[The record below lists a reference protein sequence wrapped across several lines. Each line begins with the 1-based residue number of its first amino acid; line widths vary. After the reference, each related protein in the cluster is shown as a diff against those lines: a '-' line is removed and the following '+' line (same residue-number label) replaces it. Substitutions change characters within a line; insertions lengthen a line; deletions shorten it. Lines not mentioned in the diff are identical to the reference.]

1 MTADDA
7 DGATRRPLVHYTP
20 QSGWL
25 NDPNGLVFHDGEYH
39 LHYQH
44 YPLTLQWGP
53 MHWGHAVSSDLVS
66 WTDLPVA
73 LRPDAHGTIY
83 SGSAV
88 VDHRDTAGFG
98 RSALVAVYTQFTP
111 ATQVQSVAWST
122 DRGRTWRVHDGNPVL
137 SPPAGVADFRDPKVF
152 WYGGPLDGHWV
163 MALAAGTAVRLF
175 TSRDLLSWTPASV
188 FAPEVDAPHGVWEMP
203 DLFVLPVA
211 NSSDR
216 RWVLAAG
223 AATNGPAG
231 GSATRYWVGE
241 FDGET
246 FTADPQLPV
255 RWADHG
261 ADFYAAQSWSDVP
274 DGRRLW
280 IAWMSNWDYADRL
293 PARGWRGQ
301 MTLPR
306 ELHLAGDACAL
317 VQRPI
322 GELDRYLT
330 PAATSSRHVVL
341 ETGAA
346 WIRMRTTSAS
356 VGTAAVVLRAGPACV
371 RVTYDASAD
380 VLMLDR
386 SAATAA
392 DAGDGFGTVQAAPVS
407 PGRRL
412 DINVLVDRSSVEVFA
427 QGGRVCLTDL
437 VFGLGDAHAVS
448 ATVEG
453 DLISHFDVRH
463 IDLRRAD

>member
-1 MTADDA
+1 MQRDA
-7 DGATRRPLVHYTP
+7 DVAPRRPVVHYTP
-20 QSGWL
+20 PSGWL
-25 NDPNGLVFHDGEYH
+25 NDPNGLVFHEGEYH

-44 YPLTLQWGP
+44 HPHSLNWGP
-53 MHWGHAVSSDLVS
+53 MHWGHAVSADLVS
-66 WTDLPVA
+66 WTDLPIA
-73 LRPDAHGTIY
+73 LQPDAHGTIY

-88 VDHRDTAGFG
+88 VDHRGTAGFG
-98 RSALVAVYTQFTP
+98 RGALVAIYTQFTP

-122 DRGRTWRVHDGNPVL
+122 DRGRTWRDHDSNPVL
-137 SPPAGVADFRDPKVF
+137 APPAGVTDFRDPKVF
-152 WYGGPLDGHWV
+152 WYGGPDDGHWV
-163 MALAAGTAVRLF
+163 MALAAGTAVWLF
-175 TSRDLLSWTPASV
+175 TSRDLLSWTSASV
-188 FAPEVDAPHGVWEMP
+188 FAPESGAPHGVWEMP

-216 RWVLAAG
+216 RWVLAVG

-231 GSATRYWVGE
+231 GSATRYWVGD

-246 FTADPQLPV
+246 FTADPQLPA

-261 ADFYAAQSWSDVP
+261 ADFYAAQSWSDAP

-280 IAWMSNWDYADRL
+280 LAWMSNWDYANRL

-306 ELHLAGDACAL
+306 ELHLAGDACSL

-330 PAATSSRHVVL
+330 PATSARRVML

-346 WIRMRTTSAS
+346 WIRMRTTSAR
-356 VGTAAVVLRAGPACV
+356 VGTAAVVLRAGPVCV
-371 RVTYDASAD
+371 RVTYDASAS

-386 SAATAA
+386 SAAIAA
-392 DAGDGFGTVQAAPVS
+392 HVGDGFGAVHTAPLTDNRHV
-407 PGRRL
+407 
-412 DINVLVDRSSVEVFA
+412 DIDVLVDRSSVEVFA
-427 QGGRVCLTDL
+427 EAGRTCMTDL
-437 VFGLGDAHAVS
+437 VLGFGGAHVVS
-448 ATVEG
+448 VEVEG
-453 DLISHFDVRH
+453 DLIDHFDVSHVDVRH
-463 IDLRRAD
+463 DR